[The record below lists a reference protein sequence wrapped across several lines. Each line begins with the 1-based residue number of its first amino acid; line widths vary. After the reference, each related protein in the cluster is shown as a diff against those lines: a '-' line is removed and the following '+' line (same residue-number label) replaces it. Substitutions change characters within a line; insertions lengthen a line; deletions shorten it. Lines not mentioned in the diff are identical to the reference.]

1 MEMFTATLFTIGENI
16 EPKMIETMR
25 DFSKLFIWQKSHR
38 LVMSIYDITNKFPK
52 SEMFGLT
59 SQIRRASSSIPIN
72 ISEGCGRGSNK
83 DFARFL
89 QIAIGSACEVEY
101 ELLLAKELKYIED
114 QEYHNLSKEVV
125 AIRKMIIKYQSELN

>member
-1 MEMFTATLFTIGENI
+1 MAFAVFFSMENPSCAA
-16 EPKMIETMR
+16 
-25 DFSKLFIWQKSHR
+25 HR
-38 LVMSIYDITNKFPK
+38 SPRR
-52 SEMFGLT
+52 
-59 SQIRRASSSIPIN
+59 IRRASSSIPIN

>member
-1 MEMFTATLFTIGENI
+1 
-16 EPKMIETMR
+16 MR
-25 DFSKLFIWQKSHR
+25 DFSKLFIWQKSHK
-38 LVMSIYDITNKFPK
+38 LVLSIYDITNRFPK

-101 ELLLAKELKYIED
+101 ELLLAKELKYIEN
-114 QEYHNLSKEVV
+114 QEYQNLSKEIIS
-125 AIRKMIIKYQSELN
+125 IRKMIIKYQSELN